1 MAHLTSYFRMLII
14 KTLLLLRYL
23 VFLPPSE
30 VPLPAAIWLFG
41 SGIVGFIAMRRRTKQ
56 KA

>member
-1 MAHLTSYFRMLII
+1 MLII